1 MNNVRTEVDERGCAT
16 ILLDRPD
23 KRNALD
29 ENLLTALADAV
40 DRIRRHGGVRVLV
53 VRSTSRV
60 FSAGADL
67 NEWVSPTP
75 QEAARLSLLGS
86 TTFQALADLPMPV
99 IAVLE
104 GPAVGGG
111 LELALAC
118 DIRLGTE
125 ACRVGFPEPRLANT
139 PTWGGVSRLVEIVG
153 VGAARDLLL
162 TGEIIDACE
171 AHRIGVLQRLCNE
184 SVLEER
190 VQALVASVL
199 ACAPATLATLK
210 ALLSSEDRRQRT
222 LESITAGFSA
232 TLEES
237 RHRKEAF
244 LAGRQSREE
253 RE

>member
-1 MNNVRTEVDERGCAT
+1 MNTVRMEVDERGCAT
-16 ILLDRPD
+16 IWLDRPD

-29 ENLLTALADAV
+29 ENLLTELADAV
-40 DRIRRHGGVRVLV
+40 DRIHRHDGVRVVLL
-53 VRSTSRV
+53 RSTSPV

-67 NEWVSPTP
+67 NEWASPTP

-86 TTFQALADLPMPV
+86 TAFQALADLPMPV

-139 PTWGGVSRLVEIVG
+139 PAWGGVSRLVEIAG
-153 VGAARDLLL
+153 VAAARDLLL
-162 TGEIIDACE
+162 TGEIVDASE
-171 AHRIGVLQRLCNE
+171 AYRIGVLQRLCAE

-190 VQALVASVL
+190 VQALVESVL
-199 ACAPATLATLK
+199 ACAPVALLTLK
-210 ALLSSEDRRQRT
+210 ALLSSEERRRRT

-244 LAGRQSREE
+244 LAARQSR
-253 RE
+253 REG